1 MLSKVIMSWLNFRLD
16 FQEILNISYANHTG
30 EHAWSETRTLAV
42 HKLFLVDV
50 GYKLTVVVIKYS
62 FSLHI
67 I

>member
-16 FQEILNISYANHTG
+16 YTNHTG

-50 GYKLTVVVIKYS
+50 GYKFTLVVINYS
-62 FSLHI
+62 FSLNI